1 MRKSRYQKGSV
12 KKQRGRWIG
21 MWWQGGSRKSRV
33 LGLVKDLSKSEA
45 RQRVDRIVAEV
56 NKQQDAVRVWSFR
69 EFVEEVYIPFYCRK
83 WKASTK
89 ITNCNRVKVHLVNE
103 LGERDL
109 SGINRDDLQKV
120 LDRKA
125 GNLSFSVVD
134 HLRWDVKQI
143 FDMAIA
149 EGLVARNPAALVW
162 TPRDAAKPVRRAMN
176 VQDVQKCFDVLGQR
190 ERLIAKLAV
199 IVGMRPGEIFAL
211 TWGTLTATYADVRQ
225 RIYRGVLDTPKTN
238 QSVRKAALPEGL
250 LREIELWREFAVTTA
265 ENAWVFPSER
275 MTPLCKDKLLAAGH
289 ETEAGE
295 GRPRLGQLPGHAA
308 DPCDADAFVR
318 GGRQAGCRPTRP

>member
-250 LREIELWREFAVTTA
+250 LREI
-265 ENAWVFPSER
+265 
-275 MTPLCKDKLLAAGH
+275 
-289 ETEAGE
+289 
-295 GRPRLGQLPGHAA
+295 
-308 DPCDADAFVR
+308 
-318 GGRQAGCRPTRP
+318 